1 MENKGCDRL
10 NIRTLLNR
18 VTNAEW
24 EVYVQRSHRNDLH
37 LRQGGTEAAIQLEN
51 TGYGIRIITKHSGCG
66 GGIGFASCNS
76 ETELEATAKRAL
88 ELAKQNRSSFFEL
101 PTKKKL
107 PSVKTVDAKIVRDPE
122 GAAQDYAEATQ
133 SLIGEEKQITLTYG
147 KVRTYVTK
155 TQIINSRGLSC
166 ESKGTYVYL
175 EMTFK
180 VGSGSNVTEFW
191 PSRYAR
197 QINQVAPN
205 KIITEWL
212 EIARNCLRR
221 HAPRTEEMTVIFS
234 PAIVCDVFVPTL
246 GFHSSCDALEQ
257 NLSQFS
263 LGAHVA
269 SDQLTIIDDGL
280 YPYGLQSNPFD
291 DEGYPQR
298 KTTIIEK
305 GVFENYT
312 YDQLHAQ
319 TMHSEPTGNGV
330 RSKGFGSDVDERFQV
345 PPSDDSTN
353 FVVKPGD
360 QNLEDLIHGVKKGIL
375 IHHCA
380 WINPSPLTTRF
391 GSEIRNAQEIVNGEL
406 GEGIVG
412 GTLSGSAVDLIGKLT
427 GLSDKAE
434 VVSASAFGCVAPY
447 MRFDRVQISGP
458 S

>member
-1 MENKGCDRL
+1 L
-10 NIRTLLNR
+10 NIQTILKR
-18 VTNAEW
+18 VTDAEW
-24 EVYVQRSHRNDLH
+24 EVYRQRSHRYDLH

-51 TGYGIRIITKHSGCG
+51 AGYGVRIITKHSGG

-76 ETELEATAKRAL
+76 EVELEATAKRAL

-107 PSVKTVDAKIVRDPE
+107 SSVKTVDARIVRDPE

-133 SLIGEEKQITLTYG
+133 SIIGEEKEISLTYG
-147 KVRTYVTK
+147 KVRTYVVN
-155 TQIINSRGLSC
+155 TQIINSRGLTY

-175 EMTFK
+175 EMTLK
-180 VGSGSNVTEFW
+180 VGSGSNATEFW

-197 QINQVAPN
+197 RINQVAPN

-212 EIARNCLRR
+212 GIARNCLRR
-221 HAPRTEEMTVIFS
+221 HTPKTEETTVIFS

-246 GFHSSCDALEQ
+246 GFHASCDALEQ
-257 NLSQFS
+257 NLSKLS
-263 LGAHVA
+263 LGASVA
-269 SDQLTIIDDGL
+269 SDQLTVVDDGL

-298 KTTIIEK
+298 RTTIIEK

-319 TMHSEPTGNGV
+319 TMHSKPTGNGV
-330 RSKGFGSDVDERFQV
+330 RSKSFGVDVDERFQA
-345 PPSDDSTN
+345 PPSDDPTN
-353 FVVKPGD
+353 LVIKPGRQSLD
-360 QNLEDLIHGVKKGIL
+360 DLIHGVKKGMI

-406 GEGIVG
+406 GNGVVG
-412 GTLSGSAVDLIGKLT
+412 GTLSGSALDLMQKLT
-427 GLSDKAE
+427 GLSDKSE

-447 MRFDRVQISGP
+447 MRFDGVQISGP